1 MSATPSFSPRKQ
13 YVVNMELTLLG
24 ELKVTIINIT
34 TYNHEFK
41 YARIIISIYRWW
53 TAIAKQKHHLCLSEH
68 CMH

>member
-34 TYNHEFK
+34 YNHEFK
-41 YARIIISIYRWW
+41 YALIIISIYW
-53 TAIAKQKHHLCLSEH
+53 
-68 CMH
+68 

>member
-41 YARIIISIYRWW
+41 YALIIISIYW
-53 TAIAKQKHHLCLSEH
+53 
-68 CMH
+68 